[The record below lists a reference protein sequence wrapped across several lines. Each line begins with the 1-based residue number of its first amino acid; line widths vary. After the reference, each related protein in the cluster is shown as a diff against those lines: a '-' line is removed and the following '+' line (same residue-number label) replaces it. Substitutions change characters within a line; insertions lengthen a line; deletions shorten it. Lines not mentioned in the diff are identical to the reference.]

1 MLIVLKQQSNGFSI
15 TLENIDETDIYEVY
29 NKEDIIKFWKYKP
42 GINLNM
48 FITNN
53 LYMLS
58 EEARWGSEPLK
69 HENYIKLTILDDRND
84 VETLKSKIIK
94 HIEDVLEKNA

>member
-15 TLENIDETDIYEVY
+15 TLENIDEGYIYEVY
-29 NKEDIIKFWKYKP
+29 NKEDIIKFWKYKS
-42 GINLNM
+42 GINLKM
-48 FITNN
+48 FIINN
-53 LYMLS
+53 SWILS

-84 VETLKSKIIK
+84 VETLKNKIIE

>member
-1 MLIVLKQQSNGFSI
+1 MLIVLKQQSNWFSI
-15 TLENIDETDIYEVY
+15 TLENINETDIYAVY

-42 GINLNM
+42 GINLKM
-48 FITNN
+48 LIINN
-53 LYMLS
+53 SWILS

-84 VETLKSKIIK
+84 TETLKNKIIK
-94 HIEDVLEKNA
+94 HIENVLENDV